1 MRAFIILLGRMLM
14 SAIFL
19 RGGYGKLMAPT
30 ATMGML
36 MHYHLPLVQVA
47 YGLAVAVELLGG
59 ALILVGWKTRLVA
72 PIMAVW
78 CIATAFVAHWH
89 PDDTAQMINFM
100 KNLGM
105 AGGFLQLAAFGPGLL
120 SIDRLTARG
129 GGRPRVAPRA

>member
-36 MHYHLPLVQVA
+36 MQVA